1 MAPEAV
7 KSSIKTGMLASYLLE
22 NLGYEVYPKY
32 NEIRSDI
39 VTRIIFKDKEKLIKF
54 VQGIQGSSAV
64 DSNVLPIPIAT
75 PGYDD
80 EIIMA
85 SGSFT
90 QGSSIEISCD
100 GPVRSPYI
108 AYLQGG
114 ITYDYGKMAILNA
127 IQNILDNN
135 N

>member
-1 MAPEAV
+1 M
-7 KSSIKTGMLASYLLE
+7 
-22 NLGYEVYPKY
+22 
-32 NEIRSDI
+32 
-39 VTRIIFKDKEKLIKF
+39 LIKF
-54 VQGIQGSSAV
+54 VQGIQSASAI
-64 DSNVLPIPIAT
+64 DSNVLPIPVAT

-100 GPVRSPYI
+100 GPIRSPYI

-114 ITYDYGKMAILNA
+114 ITYDYGKLAIIKA
-127 IQNILDNN
+127 IENILEIKG
-135 N
+135 

>member
-1 MAPEAV
+1 
-7 KSSIKTGMLASYLLE
+7 MLASYVLE
-22 NLGYEVYPKY
+22 KLGVEVYPKY
-32 NEIRSDI
+32 NDTRSDI
-39 VTRIIFKDKEKLIKF
+39 VTRIIFNDKDKLIKF
-54 VQGIQGSSAV
+54 VQGIQMFSAI
-64 DSNVLPIPIAT
+64 DSNVLPIPVAT

-114 ITYDYGKMAILNA
+114 ITYDYGKLAVINA
-127 IQNILDNN
+127 IKNILDNN